1 MAEHV
6 PDWAVKKIREAR
18 KHNLEALDLS
28 YDYGEFPTGRQMRFI
43 PKQVFELRQLKS
55 LSIYNNQISEI
66 PAAIQNL
73 TDLEF
78 LDLSSNQILSLPD
91 ELFKLKQLKY
101 LDFTSNQI
109 YEIPAAIQNLSDLE
123 FLDLSINSVDRLP
136 DEIGQLR
143 NLHSLKMRSIR
154 IIELPG
160 CLESLP
166 KLSTLDISGAT
177 MEEPEWVSKRTNW
190 VELGLGRLLY
200 GEVPEWVSKQSDLRI
215 LSLQDNALESL
226 PQWFSQLSSLEE
238 INLKNPRI
246 DIYPDPIRKLKKIRK
261 LWLGLNDLSSIP
273 SWVGN
278 YEGLE
283 SLNLLGNMLSTLPW
297 EMKNLR
303 KLSNLCLSNN
313 RFESIPEVIFEL
325 EGLRYLTFDNI
336 LGLRKAMSLGRDP
349 ERFSQ
354 QNKIKVVPE
363 RILDLKNLALLD
375 VGENPIETPPLEIV
389 NKGINAIREYYRQQA
404 EQGVDH
410 LYEAKMLVLG
420 EGGAGK
426 TTLAKKIQNT
436 DYQLK
441 DEDSTQG
448 IEVTPWSFKLP
459 DGEDFRVNIWDFGG
473 QEIYHATH
481 QFFLTRRSLYA
492 LVADSRKEDTDFNYW
507 LQVVEL
513 LSDGSPVLI
522 IKNEKQNRAKEINE
536 RELRGRFGG
545 IQQILATNLADNRG
559 LLDVIKAIQY
569 YIADLPH
576 VGASLPK
583 YWVRVREALEK
594 DPHNYISLDTFF
606 EICVQCGF
614 TEEKDMLQ
622 LSGYLHDL
630 GVFLHFQDDPVL
642 RNTVI
647 LKPRWGTDAVY
658 RVLDDET
665 VRRNKGTFTRADLV
679 KIWSDKGYV
688 RKQYEL
694 LQLMMKFRLAYKVP
708 DSEDTYI
715 APHLLDPNQPEYSW
729 DVADN
734 LYLRYS
740 YEFMPKGI
748 LTQFIVLMHEHIREH
763 NCVWKT
769 GVVLEKDGALTEVI
783 EDYDH
788 KEIRVRVAGKNKKAL
803 LDIVDFQMEGIHKS
817 YHQLRYDTLIPCR
830 CDACKTSDEPWFY
843 PLARLKQRIIDGQL
857 TIECQKK
864 PYHVVSVSDL
874 LFDIPFGRL
883 EEERRERG
891 GSHMMPD
898 VPGVQEVHYHYGPEE
913 HYDTGGGAVV
923 KGNVDTGGGAF
934 AGRDQITIQTAF
946 DELRAK
952 AAAITDED
960 TREDLESTL
969 DKLEREAG
977 KGDAANENRIK
988 GYFNF
993 LAEMAP
999 DIWEMVVKT
1008 FINPIA
1014 GVSTMFQK
1022 VAQRAKEELKK

>member
-1 MAEHV
+1 MADHV
-6 PDWAVKKIREAR
+6 PDWALKKIHEAR
-18 KHNLEALDLS
+18 QQNLDTLELD
-28 YDYGEFPTGRQMRFI
+28 YDDVKYPRGRQLKVI
-43 PKQVFELRQLKS
+43 PDEVFMLRQLKTLS
-55 LSIYNNQISEI
+55 LKSNQITKIPPAIKNLTNLEELDFSFNVVNALPEEMESLVNLSFLGMIYNQISELPQWTKKLTHLTRLNIGRNQIKELPSWISDRKNWIELGLSGFNFGELPEWIRHNNDLLRLELSANNLDRLPPWIKELKTLNKLRMDENHFSSI
-66 PAAIQNL
+66 PEEIFH
-73 TDLEF
+73 LEKLSHLSLQDMDIPEIPEQIEKLNQLFF
-78 LDLSSNQILSLPD
+78 LDLSGNLLNTLPHEMTHLT
-91 ELFKLKQLKY
+91 EL
-101 LDFTSNQI
+101 T
-109 YEIPAAIQNLSDLE
+109 
-123 FLDLSINSVDRLP
+123 
-136 DEIGQLR
+136 
-143 NLHSLKMRSIR
+143 
-154 IIELPG
+154 
-160 CLESLP
+160 
-166 KLSTLDISGAT
+166 
-177 MEEPEWVSKRTNW
+177 
-190 VELGLGRLLY
+190 LLY
-200 GEVPEWVSKQSDLRI
+200 
-215 LSLQDNALESL
+215 
-226 PQWFSQLSSLEE
+226 
-238 INLKNPRI
+238 
-246 DIYPDPIRKLKKIRK
+246 
-261 LWLGLNDLSSIP
+261 
-273 SWVGN
+273 
-278 YEGLE
+278 
-283 SLNLLGNMLSTLPW
+283 LGNNQFETIPDLIF
-297 EMKNLR
+297 EMK
-303 KLSNLCLSNN
+303 S
-313 RFESIPEVIFEL
+313 
-325 EGLRYLTFDNI
+325 LRYLYFDNEEY
-336 LGLRKAMSLGRDP
+336 KK
-349 ERFSQ
+349 
-354 QNKIKVVPE
+354 NKNQISTVPE
-363 RILDLKNLALLD
+363 RILNLQDLYKFNIA
-375 VGENPIETPPLEIV
+375 GNPVQTPPYEIV
-389 NKGINAIREYYRQQA
+389 QQGIAAIQEYYRQKT

-426 TTLAKKIQNT
+426 TTLAKKIQNP

-441 DEDSTQG
+441 DEDSTKG
-448 IEVTPWSFKLP
+448 IEVTPWSFRLP
-459 DGEDFRVNIWDFGG
+459 DGKDFRVNIWDFGG

-715 APHLLDPNQPEYSW
+715 APHLLDPNQPEYPW